1 MSTVDLSGARWRKSS
16 RSGHEG
22 GECVEVA
29 ELAAGVAVRD
39 SKDPDGP
46 MLVFGVDEWRAFT
59 QAVKGCEHDLG

>member
-1 MSTVDLSGARWRKSS
+1 MASADVRWRKGS

-29 ELAAGVAVRD
+29 DLAAGVVVRD

-46 MLVFGVDEWRAFT
+46 KLAFAAGEWRAFML
-59 QAVKGCEHDLG
+59 AVRCSEYDLG